1 MRSRKQPMSFDRAPI
16 REVALTSSGPKTHTS
31 VAETVG
37 AQGRAPTSRRDAL
50 PACLGAL
57 VCGFGPLTPSY

>member
-1 MRSRKQPMSFDRAPI
+1 VTYGS
-16 REVALTSSGPKTHTS
+16 PKTHTS

-50 PACLGAL
+50 PACLGNAGVRL
-57 VCGFGPLTPSY
+57 RATHHAH